1 MCGIFGEYKVNG
13 FQPQEISLFKE
24 AIISLN
30 HRGPDDNGSWISQD
44 NRVALGHTRLSIQDL
59 SKEGSQPMQSLSSRY
74 IISYNGEIYNH
85 LEIRKKESFVGHK
98 WRGTSDTE
106 TLLACFDSYG
116 VLKTLNLLEGM
127 FAFAL
132 FDQKENLLFLCR
144 DRFGEKPLYYGSL
157 NDHSSGIIF
166 SSEIQAITSHPNFY
180 SSIDIDS
187 VSMFLKYNCI
197 GGDKS
202 IFKNI
207 LKLPPGSLLTVDL
220 NNNKKEIYQYWSPI
234 STAIKS
240 KSASLEFSWDDA
252 VNETQLMLSKI
263 VKKQMIS
270 DVPVGCFLSGGV
282 DSSLIAYMMQEH
294 SMMPINTFTI
304 GINGSSI
311 DEAKRAKELAS
322 HIGSNHNEIYLTEDD
337 IVDTVPRAL
346 KLYGEP
352 FADSSQIPTLII
364 SELAKTH
371 VSVALTGDAGDEI
384 FGGYN
389 RYLYTKKFW
398 PYIKRVPAFIRSKIF
413 NSKEILKPALFKGLS
428 LFNLDSKFDNLEL
441 KLQKALNSFSSRSK
455 AELYDHFVTSYGY
468 NDCIFEDHLFEDD
481 YFLSEGIFTDYE
493 EMMLKDTAT
502 YLPND
507 ILVKV
512 DRASMYCSLETRAP
526 YLDHNLFELIWKFPS
541 EFRLNSNNTKL
552 ILRAINGR
560 QYPKDLI
567 NQPKTGFGIPIHDW
581 IRGPLKD
588 FSASMIF
595 SKKIEELDLINSKNL
610 FSIWSD
616 HLSGKKDF
624 TSFLWSMISLG
635 AWLEDYK

>member
-1 MCGIFGEYKVNG
+1 
-13 FQPQEISLFKE
+13 
-24 AIISLN
+24 
-30 HRGPDDNGSWISQD
+30 
-44 NRVALGHTRLSIQDL
+44 
-59 SKEGSQPMQSLSSRY
+59 
-74 IISYNGEIYNH
+74 
-85 LEIRKKESFVGHK
+85 
-98 WRGTSDTE
+98 
-106 TLLACFDSYG
+106 
-116 VLKTLNLLEGM
+116 M

-282 DSSLIAYMMQEH
+282 DSSLIASMMQEH

-398 PYIKRVPAFIRSKIF
+398 PYK
-413 NSKEILKPALFKGLS
+413 KGPC
-428 LFNLDSKFDNLEL
+428 F
-441 KLQKALNSFSSRSK
+441 
-455 AELYDHFVTSYGY
+455 Y
-468 NDCIFEDHLFEDD
+468 
-481 YFLSEGIFTDYE
+481 
-493 EMMLKDTAT
+493 
-502 YLPND
+502 
-507 ILVKV
+507 
-512 DRASMYCSLETRAP
+512 
-526 YLDHNLFELIWKFPS
+526 
-541 EFRLNSNNTKL
+541 
-552 ILRAINGR
+552 
-560 QYPKDLI
+560 
-567 NQPKTGFGIPIHDW
+567 
-581 IRGPLKD
+581 
-588 FSASMIF
+588 
-595 SKKIEELDLINSKNL
+595 
-610 FSIWSD
+610 
-616 HLSGKKDF
+616 
-624 TSFLWSMISLG
+624 
-635 AWLEDYK
+635 